1 MVAHVTGGRWWDD
14 ETGKKLMRWAPHR
27 CEVQWGSITMTETV
41 KRTRSDDP
49 IKNGFGRSR
58 GDSQF
63 APKSGARFRTAR
75 LYLESEGSL
84 PLFLSGPTDD
94 SRPTREATLEQD
106 LCESGRQTSGVSRRV
121 IAAGAL
127 AVFAVAV
134 VCVVFSLQDRD
145 RRAVIA
151 HATASLS
158 AAQMM
163 PIDRPAPTREAISAA
178 FKAAVQ
184 TQLKPDQPAPTP

>member
-1 MVAHVTGGRWWDD
+1 
-14 ETGKKLMRWAPHR
+14 
-27 CEVQWGSITMTETV
+27 MTETG

-58 GDSQF
+58 DDSQF

-84 PLFLSGPTDD
+84 PLFLSGPIGDNASTAAQEISQEPAKIIWQDD
-94 SRPTREATLEQD
+94 LRESA
-106 LCESGRQTSGVSRRV
+106 GRTSPVSRGV
-121 IAAGAL
+121 IATGIL
-127 AVFAVAV
+127 AASAVTVA
-134 VCVVFSLQDRD
+134 CVIFSLQDRD

-158 AAQMM
+158 AAQLE
-163 PIDRPAPTREAISAA
+163 PI
-178 FKAAVQ
+178 
-184 TQLKPDQPAPTP
+184 DQPAPSREAIAAAYKAALQNQSKLNQPAQ

>member
-1 MVAHVTGGRWWDD
+1 
-14 ETGKKLMRWAPHR
+14 
-27 CEVQWGSITMTETV
+27 MTETA

-58 GDSQF
+58 DDSQF

-84 PLFLSGPTDD
+84 PLFLSGPADD
-94 SRPTREATLEQD
+94 NRPAPAETALEQEFR
-106 LCESGRQTSGVSRRV
+106 ESGRQTSRVSRGV
-121 IAAGAL
+121 IATGVL
-127 AVFAVAV
+127 AAFAVAV
-134 VCVVFSLQDRD
+134 VCVIFSLQDRD

-158 AAQMM
+158 AAQME
-163 PIDRPAPTREAISAA
+163 PAPTREAISAA

-184 TQLKPDQPAPTP
+184 NQSKPNQPAPTP

>member
-1 MVAHVTGGRWWDD
+1 
-14 ETGKKLMRWAPHR
+14 
-27 CEVQWGSITMTETV
+27 MTA

-49 IKNGFGRSR
+49 IKKGFGRSR
-58 GDSQF
+58 DDSLF

-94 SRPTREATLEQD
+94 HRPAPAETALEQD
-106 LCESGRQTSGVSRRV
+106 FRESGRQTSRVSRGV
-121 IAAGAL
+121 IATGVL

-134 VCVVFSLQDRD
+134 VCVIFSLQDRD

-158 AAQMM
+158 AAQME
-163 PIDRPAPTREAISAA
+163 PAPTREAISAA

-184 TQLKPDQPAPTP
+184 NQPKPNQPAPTP

>member
-1 MVAHVTGGRWWDD
+1 MT
-14 ETGKKLMRWAPHR
+14 ETGKRA
-27 CEVQWGSITMTETV
+27 
-41 KRTRSDDP
+41 RSDDP
-49 IKNGFGRSR
+49 IKIGFGRSR
-58 GDSQF
+58 DDSQF
-63 APKSGARFRTAR
+63 APKRGARFRTAR

-94 SRPTREATLEQD
+94 NPPAAVEENWEQSFRESDA
-106 LCESGRQTSGVSRRV
+106 RTSPVSRGV
-121 IAAGAL
+121 VTTGILAAS
-127 AVFAVAV
+127 AVAV

-158 AAQMM
+158 AAQME
-163 PIDRPAPTREAISAA
+163 PVDQAAPTREAISAA

-184 TQLKPDQPAPTP
+184 NQSKLDPPAPPR

>member
-1 MVAHVTGGRWWDD
+1 
-14 ETGKKLMRWAPHR
+14 
-27 CEVQWGSITMTETV
+27 MTETG

-58 GDSQF
+58 DDSQF
-63 APKSGARFRTAR
+63 APKRGARFRTAR

-94 SRPTREATLEQD
+94 NQPTAVEEGWEANFH
-106 LCESGRQTSGVSRRV
+106 ESDGRTSPVSRGV
-121 IAAGAL
+121 ITTGILAAS
-127 AVFAVAV
+127 AVAV
-134 VCVVFSLQDRD
+134 VCVIFSLQDRD

-158 AAQMM
+158 AAQME
-163 PIDRPAPTREAISAA
+163 PADQVAPTREAISAA
-178 FKAAVQ
+178 FNTAVQ
-184 TQLKPDQPAPTP
+184 NQSKLNQPAP

>member
-1 MVAHVTGGRWWDD
+1 
-14 ETGKKLMRWAPHR
+14 
-27 CEVQWGSITMTETV
+27 MTETV
-41 KRTRSDDP
+41 KRTQSDDP
-49 IKNGFGRSR
+49 SKNRFGRSR
-58 GDSQF
+58 DDSQF
-63 APKSGARFRTAR
+63 APKKGGARFRTAR

-94 SRPTREATLEQD
+94 SRPTPEAEQD
-106 LCESGRQTSGVSRRV
+106 LRESGRQTSGVSRGV

-127 AVFAVAV
+127 AAFAVAV
-134 VCVVFSLQDRD
+134 VCVIFSLQDRD

-184 TQLKPDQPAPTP
+184 TQSKPDQPTP

>member
-1 MVAHVTGGRWWDD
+1 
-14 ETGKKLMRWAPHR
+14 
-27 CEVQWGSITMTETV
+27 MTETA

-58 GDSQF
+58 DDSQF

-94 SRPTREATLEQD
+94 SRPAPAEIALEQGFG
-106 LCESGRQTSGVSRRV
+106 ESGRQTSRVSRGV
-121 IAAGAL
+121 IATGVL
-127 AVFAVAV
+127 AAFAVAV
-134 VCVVFSLQDRD
+134 VCVIFSLQDRD

-158 AAQMM
+158 AAQME
-163 PIDRPAPTREAISAA
+163 PAPTREAISAA

-184 TQLKPDQPAPTP
+184 NQPKPNQPAPTP

>member
-1 MVAHVTGGRWWDD
+1 MT
-14 ETGKKLMRWAPHR
+14 ETGKRA
-27 CEVQWGSITMTETV
+27 
-41 KRTRSDDP
+41 RSDDP
-49 IKNGFGRSR
+49 IKIGFGRSR
-58 GDSQF
+58 DDSQF
-63 APKSGARFRTAR
+63 APKRGARFRTAR

-94 SRPTREATLEQD
+94 NPPASVEENWEQSFRESDA
-106 LCESGRQTSGVSRRV
+106 RTSPVSRGV
-121 IAAGAL
+121 VTTGILAAS
-127 AVFAVAV
+127 AVAV

-158 AAQMM
+158 AAQME
-163 PIDRPAPTREAISAA
+163 PVDQAAPTREAISAA

-184 TQLKPDQPAPTP
+184 SQSKLDPPAPPR

>member
-1 MVAHVTGGRWWDD
+1 
-14 ETGKKLMRWAPHR
+14 
-27 CEVQWGSITMTETV
+27 MTATA

-49 IKNGFGRSR
+49 IKQNGFGRSR
-58 GDSQF
+58 DDSQF

-94 SRPTREATLEQD
+94 NRPTPAEAALEQD
-106 LCESGRQTSGVSRRV
+106 FRESGRQTSRVSRGV
-121 IAAGAL
+121 IATGVL
-127 AVFAVAV
+127 AAFGVTV
-134 VCVVFSLQDRD
+134 VCVIFSLQDRD

-158 AAQMM
+158 AAQME

-184 TQLKPDQPAPTP
+184 NQPNPNQPAPTP

>member
-1 MVAHVTGGRWWDD
+1 
-14 ETGKKLMRWAPHR
+14 
-27 CEVQWGSITMTETV
+27 MTETA

-58 GDSQF
+58 DDSQF

-94 SRPTREATLEQD
+94 NRPTPAEAALAQD
-106 LCESGRQTSGVSRRV
+106 FRESGRQTSRVSRGV
-121 IAAGAL
+121 IATGVL
-127 AVFAVAV
+127 AAFAVAV
-134 VCVVFSLQDRD
+134 VCVIFSLQDRD

-158 AAQMM
+158 AAQME
-163 PIDRPAPTREAISAA
+163 PAPTREAISAA

-184 TQLKPDQPAPTP
+184 NQSNQPAPTP